1 LTLKSINL
9 DPFNS
14 VPRDVTYHVYRV
26 GTVGRA
32 DISEDVRLLW
42 EIKKEVRNTS
52 GLLENVIGKLSGM
65 KS

>member
-1 LTLKSINL
+1 MQSINL
-9 DPFNS
+9 DPSNRG
-14 VPRDVTYHVYRV
+14 PRDVTCHAYRV

-32 DISEDVRLLW
+32 EISEDVSLLG
-42 EIKKEVRNTS
+42 EIKKEVRKMS